1 MNNIV
6 FDYSIDLS
14 NIINH
19 TIHIDS
25 KTNYRDKAYEIQK
38 QIDNYRIDYVPKDY
52 GNILFLSKIE
62 QLYPQLETFNYLASL
77 QLFYSNNYHYFPTLQ
92 IVDMHGLYS
101 QEMLDIFD
109 ILYHIWYNNNLL
121 TNIHIITGCGNHIL
135 HNKLKKYLKLW
146 DIKFTIRNNYTIV
159 ILHL

>member
-52 GNILFLSKIE
+52 GNILFLSKIK
-62 QLYPQLETFNYLASL
+62 LELLSDLISL
-77 QLFYSNNYHYFPTLQ
+77 
-92 IVDMHGLYS
+92 D
-101 QEMLDIFD
+101 LDIFC
-109 ILYHIWYNNNLL
+109 NL
-121 TNIHIITGCGNHIL
+121 ISC
-135 HNKLKKYLKLW
+135 KL
-146 DIKFTIRNNYTIV
+146 IEIFFN
-159 ILHL
+159 